1 MSNVIEFPRHKSRTA
16 VPPKLRAAPPLAFR
30 ADLFLMP
37 GDDVAFSII
46 YPRGPISRKLV
57 AAMLRRAARSIDPIK
72 PTRQ

>member
-1 MSNVIEFPRHKSRTA
+1 MSNVIEFPKHKVRAKTS
-16 VPPKLRAAPPLAFR
+16 PKLRAVPPLAFR